1 MAQRRIG
8 IAEIKIGSPLPWDA
22 YDGIGKLLLSKGFI
36 VESARQAETL
46 VERGLFA
53 EAAPSAKTSIVDAS
67 PPKETEPPSIL
78 RLLNAANT
86 QLEKLFNGIQNEQSF
101 PAKLL
106 DIAKLVIFATELNHD
121 IATATVLLNQYSN
134 YFSRHCIDASVVSI
148 LIARSLKFTQ
158 EETIKLVAACLT
170 MNIGMLRYY
179 RDIQSKQALTDEQS
193 ARIRQHP
200 QESVAILQG
209 AGVTDPDWLEYV
221 LSHHESEDGKGYPSG
236 MTREDIPQPGKII
249 SLADIYCARVSARD
263 YRKSVLP
270 NVALRDIFLER
281 GRGIDALLAAV
292 FIKELGIYPPGTL
305 VKLTN
310 GEIGVVSEKGEN
322 ANKPIVHVLVGSQG
336 VRTASSIKRNTAI
349 NELFTIKEAL
359 SAEAASVNFSMQ
371 QVWGV
376 QASL

>member
-8 IAEIKIGSPLPWDA
+8 IAEIKIGSPLPWDV
-22 YDGIGKLLLSKGFI
+22 YDGTRKLLLSKGFI
-36 VESARQAETL
+36 VESARQAEAL

-53 EAAPSAKTSIVDAS
+53 EAAPSAKTSIVDAP
-67 PPKETEPPSIL
+67 PPKKTEPPSVL

-86 QLEKLFNGIQNEQSF
+86 QLEKLFNGIQSEQGF

-106 DIAKLVIFATELNHD
+106 DIAKVVIFATDLSHD
-121 IATATVLLNQYSN
+121 IATATVLLNQYAK
-134 YFSRHCIDASVVSI
+134 YFTRHCIDASVVSI
-148 LIARSLKFTQ
+148 LIAKSLKLSQ
-158 EETIKLVAACLT
+158 DETIKLVAACLT
-170 MNIGMLRYY
+170 MNIGMFSYY
-179 RDIQSKQALTDEQS
+179 RDMQSKQALTDEQS
-193 ARIRQHP
+193 VRIRQHP
-200 QESVAILQG
+200 QEGVKMLQE

-221 LSHHESEDGKGYPSG
+221 LSHHESEDGSGYPHG
-236 MTREDIPQPGKII
+236 KMGKDIPQPAKII

-281 GRGIDALLAAV
+281 GQGVDALLAAV
-292 FIKELGIYPPGTL
+292 SIKELGIYPPGTL
-305 VKLTN
+305 VRLNN

-336 VRTASSIKRNTAI
+336 VRTASPIKRNTDI
-349 NELFTIKEAL
+349 NELFTIKEVL
-359 SAEAASVNFSMQ
+359 SAEASVNFSMQ